1 MRQAI
6 EEILMTDKL
15 SSRIQDAIA
24 EAFSILEQSGKL
36 DRALKKL
43 RPEDEAKA
51 RAMANSW
58 IQWRNNRTIN

>member
-1 MRQAI
+1 
-6 EEILMTDKL
+6 MTNEL

-36 DRALKKL
+36 DRALKNL
-43 RPEDEAKA
+43 RAEDEPKA